1 MKPIDDSTFVARSR
15 TGRDSGS
22 DRESP
27 VKRDLTR
34 RRPRATT
41 TTLQVQPLL
50 LLVESFKRLNP
61 TSLARNPVMAVV
73 AIGTLICALY
83 TALAFAE
90 SNGQGGFALS
100 VTLILLATVLFANAA
115 EAVAEAR
122 GKAHAGSL
130 RATRGELKA
139 RRLTHSGEETV
150 AADRLRRGDRV
161 RVSAG
166 ELIPADGEIVQGAG
180 SINESAVTGESA
192 PVLRE
197 AGTDNSGV
205 SAGTKLLSDELIVE
219 VSVDPG
225 ESLLDRMI
233 ALVEGASRQKT
244 PSELAL
250 SVLLST
256 LTLVFLIVVVTLVP
270 MARFVGIETSTVMLV
285 ALLVCLIPTTI
296 GGLLPAIGI
305 AGMERAMRA
314 NLIAKSGKAV
324 EIAGSIDTL
333 LLDKTGTI
341 TLGDRRAT
349 EFAPCHGIDMKRLRE
364 VAGICS
370 LEDPTPEGR
379 SIVVLAREQGASLAD
394 EQGASL
400 TPAEDAEVVPFSA
413 TSRVSGLD
421 FADGRRWRK
430 GAPNAIA
437 RQVEEAGGRLPDDYE
452 ALVER
457 ISRHGATPLAVAEG
471 NVLLGVIALSDV
483 IKPGIAERFMQL
495 REMGVK
501 TVMITGDN
509 PITASAIAAEAGV
522 DDYIAEATPER
533 KLALIREEQAAGRLV
548 AMMGDGT
555 NDAPALA
562 QADLGLAMNSGTQAA
577 REAAN
582 MVDLDS
588 DPGKLLEAVEI
599 GKQLLITRG
608 ALTTFSLANDVAK
621 YFVILPAIFAAS
633 VPALGGLDVL
643 GLHSPASAVLSAVIF
658 NALVIPALIPF
669 ALRGVR
675 VRATGASAMLR
686 RNLLIY
692 GLGGLL
698 LPFPAIKLIDLVV
711 GLLI

>member
-1 MKPIDDSTFVARSR
+1 MSHTELAKQPRRSLPIGQVV
-15 TGRDSGS
+15 TGA
-22 DRESP
+22 
-27 VKRDLTR
+27 VKGLA
-34 RRPRATT
+34 PH
-41 TTLQVQPLL
+41 L
-50 LLVESFKRLNP
+50 
-61 TSLARNPVMAVV
+61 LARNPVMAVV
-73 AIGTLICALY
+73 AIGTVVCFGLTPI
-83 TALAFAE
+83 AFAQGE
-90 SNGQGGFALS
+90 NGGFAL
-100 VTLILLATVLFANAA
+100 TIALLLLATVLFATGA
-115 EAVAEAR
+115 ESLAESR
-122 GKAHAGSL
+122 GKAHAGAL
-130 RATRGELKA
+130 RKTKGELKA
-139 RRLTHSGEETV
+139 AKLN
-150 AADRLRRGDRV
+150 ADGTTSAVTADSLRKGDRV
-161 RVSAG
+161 KVVAG
-166 ELIPADGEIVQGAG
+166 ELIPADGDIVEGAA

-205 SAGTKLLSDELIVE
+205 SAGTKVLSDQLIIE
-219 VSVDPG
+219 VSANPG

-250 SVLLST
+250 SVLLAM

-270 MARFVGIETSTVMLV
+270 MAAFVGVETSTVMLV

-314 NLIAKSGKAV
+314 NLVAKSGKAV

-349 EFAPCHGIDMKRLRE
+349 EFAPCQQVPRQRVRD
-364 VAGICS
+364 VAFLTS

-379 SIVVLAREQGASLAD
+379 SIVTLATEQGVDVQLSEEAD
-394 EQGASL
+394 GA
-400 TPAEDAEVVPFSA
+400 TFEAFSA
-413 TSRVSGLD
+413 ETRLSGVDLTSGKKL
-421 FADGRRWRK
+421 RK

-437 RQVEEAGGRLPDDYE
+437 EWVKAQGGDIPSDYNQVI
-452 ALVER
+452 ER
-457 ISRHGATPLAVAEG
+457 ISRDGATPIAVAE
-471 NVLLGVIALSDV
+471 NQQILGVVALSDV
-483 IKPGIAERFMQL
+483 IKSGIAEKFAEL
-495 REMGVK
+495 RAMGIK

-509 PITASAIAAEAGV
+509 PITASAIAATAGV

-533 KLALIREEQAAGRLV
+533 KLALIREEQASGRLV
-548 AMMGDGT
+548 AMVGDGT

-588 DPGKLLEAVEI
+588 DPGKLISAVEI
-599 GKQLLITRG
+599 GKQLLVTRG

-621 YFVILPAIFAAS
+621 YFVILPALFAAS
-633 VPALGGLDVL
+633 FPALGVLDVMN
-643 GLHSPASAVLSAVIF
+643 LHSPTTAVLAAVLF
-658 NALVIPALIPF
+658 NALIIPALIPF
-669 ALRGVR
+669 ALRGVS
-675 VRATGASAMLR
+675 VKAASATVLLR

-698 LPFPAIKLIDLVV
+698 LPFPAIKLLDM
-711 GLLI
+711 LIALFI

>member
-1 MKPIDDSTFVARSR
+1 MSHTELAKP
-15 TGRDSGS
+15 
-22 DRESP
+22 P
-27 VKRDLTR
+27 
-34 RRPRATT
+34 RRP
-41 TTLQVQPLL
+41 LPIGQVVAGAVKGLAPRQ
-50 LLVESFKRLNP
+50 
-61 TSLARNPVMAVV
+61 LARNPVMAVV
-73 AIGTLICALY
+73 AIGTVVCFGL
-83 TALAFAE
+83 TPVAFAQGE
-90 SNGQGGFALS
+90 NGGFALAIA
-100 VTLILLATVLFANAA
+100 LLLLATILFATGA
-115 EAVAEAR
+115 ESLAESR
-122 GKAHAGSL
+122 GKAHAGAL
-130 RATRGELKA
+130 RKTKGELKA
-139 RRLTHSGEETV
+139 VKLN
-150 AADRLRRGDRV
+150 ADGTTSNVTADSLRKGDRV
-161 RVSAG
+161 KVVAG
-166 ELIPADGEIVQGAG
+166 ELIPADGDIVEGAA

-205 SAGTKLLSDELIVE
+205 SAGTKVLSDHLIIE
-219 VSVDPG
+219 VSANPG

-233 ALVEGASRQKT
+233 ALVEGANRQKT

-250 SVLLST
+250 SVLLAM

-270 MARFVGIETSTVMLV
+270 MAAFVGVETSTVMLV

-314 NLIAKSGKAV
+314 NLVAKSGKAV

-349 EFAPCHGIDMKRLRE
+349 EFAPCQQVPRQRVRD
-364 VAGICS
+364 VAFLTS

-379 SIVVLAREQGASLAD
+379 SIVELATEQGVDVQLSEEAD
-394 EQGASL
+394 GA
-400 TPAEDAEVVPFSA
+400 TFEAFSA
-413 TSRVSGLD
+413 ETRLSGVDLTSGKKL
-421 FADGRRWRK
+421 RK

-437 RQVEEAGGRLPDDYE
+437 EWVKAQGGEIPSDYE
-452 ALVER
+452 QVIAR
-457 ISRHGATPLAVAEG
+457 ISRDGATPIAVAEG
-471 NVLLGVIALSDV
+471 KQILGVVALSDV
-483 IKPGIAERFMQL
+483 IKSGIAEKFAEL
-495 REMGVK
+495 RTMGIK

-509 PITASAIAAEAGV
+509 PITASAIAATAGV

-533 KLALIREEQAAGRLV
+533 KLALIREEQASGRLV
-548 AMMGDGT
+548 AMVGDGT

-588 DPGKLLEAVEI
+588 DPGKLISAVEI
-599 GKQLLITRG
+599 GKQLLVTRG

-621 YFVILPAIFAAS
+621 YFVILPALFAAS
-633 VPALGGLDVL
+633 FPALGVLDVMN
-643 GLHSPASAVLSAVIF
+643 LHSPTTAVLAAVLF
-658 NALVIPALIPF
+658 NALIIPALIPF
-669 ALRGVR
+669 ALRGVSIK
-675 VRATGASAMLR
+675 AASATELLR

-698 LPFPAIKLIDLVV
+698 LPFPAIKLLDM
-711 GLLI
+711 LIALFI

>member
-1 MKPIDDSTFVARSR
+1 MSHTELAKP
-15 TGRDSGS
+15 
-22 DRESP
+22 P
-27 VKRDLTR
+27 
-34 RRPRATT
+34 RRP
-41 TTLQVQPLL
+41 LPIGQVVAGAVKGLAPRQ
-50 LLVESFKRLNP
+50 
-61 TSLARNPVMAVV
+61 LARNPVMAVV
-73 AIGTLICALY
+73 AIGTVVCFGL
-83 TALAFAE
+83 TPVAFAQGE
-90 SNGQGGFALS
+90 NGGFALAIA
-100 VTLILLATVLFANAA
+100 LLLLATVLFATGA
-115 EAVAEAR
+115 ESLAESR
-122 GKAHAGSL
+122 GKAHAGAL
-130 RATRGELKA
+130 RKTKGELKA
-139 RRLTHSGEETV
+139 VKLN
-150 AADRLRRGDRV
+150 ADGTTSNVTADSLRKGDRV
-161 RVSAG
+161 KVVAG
-166 ELIPADGEIVQGAG
+166 ELIPADGDIVEGAA

-205 SAGTKLLSDELIVE
+205 SAGTKVLSDHLIIE
-219 VSVDPG
+219 VSANPG

-233 ALVEGASRQKT
+233 ALVEGANRQKT

-250 SVLLST
+250 SVLLAM

-270 MARFVGIETSTVMLV
+270 MAAFVGVETSTVMLV

-314 NLIAKSGKAV
+314 NLVAKSGKAV

-349 EFAPCHGIDMKRLRE
+349 EFAPCQQVPRQRVRD
-364 VAGICS
+364 VAFLTS

-379 SIVVLAREQGASLAD
+379 SIVELATEQGVDVQLSEEAD
-394 EQGASL
+394 GA
-400 TPAEDAEVVPFSA
+400 TFEAFSA
-413 TSRVSGLD
+413 ETRLSGVDLTSGKKL
-421 FADGRRWRK
+421 RK

-437 RQVEEAGGRLPDDYE
+437 EWVKAQGGEIPSDYE
-452 ALVER
+452 QVIAR
-457 ISRHGATPLAVAEG
+457 ISRDGATPIAVAEG
-471 NVLLGVIALSDV
+471 KQILGVVALSDV
-483 IKPGIAERFMQL
+483 IKSGIAEKFAEL
-495 REMGVK
+495 RTMGIK

-509 PITASAIAAEAGV
+509 PITASAIAATAGV

-533 KLALIREEQAAGRLV
+533 KLALIREEQASGRLV
-548 AMMGDGT
+548 AMVGDGT

-588 DPGKLLEAVEI
+588 DPGKLISAVEI
-599 GKQLLITRG
+599 GKQLLVTRG

-621 YFVILPAIFAAS
+621 YFVILPALFAAS
-633 VPALGGLDVL
+633 FPALGVLDVMN
-643 GLHSPASAVLSAVIF
+643 LHSPTTAVLAAVLF
-658 NALVIPALIPF
+658 NALIIPALIPF
-669 ALRGVR
+669 ALRGVSIK
-675 VRATGASAMLR
+675 AASATELLR

-698 LPFPAIKLIDLVV
+698 LPFPAIKLLDM
-711 GLLI
+711 LIALFI

>member
-1 MKPIDDSTFVARSR
+1 MSHTELAKQP
-15 TGRDSGS
+15 
-22 DRESP
+22 
-27 VKRDLTR
+27 
-34 RRPRATT
+34 RRP
-41 TTLQVQPLL
+41 LPIGQVVAGAVKGLAPQQ
-50 LLVESFKRLNP
+50 
-61 TSLARNPVMAVV
+61 LARNPVMAVV
-73 AIGTLICALY
+73 AIGTVVCFGLTPI
-83 TALAFAE
+83 AFAQGE
-90 SNGQGGFALS
+90 NGGFALAIA
-100 VTLILLATVLFANAA
+100 LLLLATVLFATGA
-115 EAVAEAR
+115 ESLAESR
-122 GKAHAGSL
+122 GKAHAGAL
-130 RATRGELKA
+130 RKTKGELKA
-139 RRLTHSGEETV
+139 VKLN
-150 AADRLRRGDRV
+150 ADGTTSNVTADSLRKGDRV
-161 RVSAG
+161 KVVAG
-166 ELIPADGEIVQGAG
+166 ELIPADGDIVEGAA

-205 SAGTKLLSDELIVE
+205 SAGTKVLSDYLIIE
-219 VSVDPG
+219 VSANPG

-233 ALVEGASRQKT
+233 ALVEGANRQKT

-250 SVLLST
+250 SVLLAM

-270 MARFVGIETSTVMLV
+270 MASFVGVETSTVMLV

-314 NLIAKSGKAV
+314 NLVAKSGKAV

-349 EFAPCHGIDMKRLRE
+349 EFAACQQVPRQRVRD
-364 VAGICS
+364 VAFLTS

-379 SIVVLAREQGASLAD
+379 SIVELATEQGVDVQLRQEAD
-394 EQGASL
+394 GA
-400 TPAEDAEVVPFSA
+400 TFEAFSA
-413 TSRVSGLD
+413 ETRLSGVDLTSGKKL
-421 FADGRRWRK
+421 RK

-437 RQVEEAGGRLPDDYE
+437 EWVKAQGGDIPSDYE
-452 ALVER
+452 QVIAR
-457 ISRHGATPLAVAEG
+457 ISRDGATPIAVAEG
-471 NVLLGVIALSDV
+471 SQILGVVALSDV
-483 IKPGIAERFMQL
+483 IKSGIAEKFAEL
-495 REMGVK
+495 RAMGIK

-509 PITASAIAAEAGV
+509 PITASAIAATAGV

-533 KLALIREEQAAGRLV
+533 KLALIREEQASGRLV
-548 AMMGDGT
+548 AMVGDGT

-588 DPGKLLEAVEI
+588 DPGKLISAVEI
-599 GKQLLITRG
+599 GKQLLVTRG

-621 YFVILPAIFAAS
+621 YFVILPALFAAS
-633 VPALGGLDVL
+633 FPALGVLDVMN
-643 GLHSPASAVLSAVIF
+643 LHSPTTAVLAAVLF
-658 NALVIPALIPF
+658 NALIIPALIPF
-669 ALRGVR
+669 ALRGVS
-675 VRATGASAMLR
+675 VKAASATELLR

-698 LPFPAIKLIDLVV
+698 LPFPAIKLLDM
-711 GLLI
+711 LIALFI

>member
-1 MKPIDDSTFVARSR
+1 MSHTELAKQP
-15 TGRDSGS
+15 
-22 DRESP
+22 
-27 VKRDLTR
+27 
-34 RRPRATT
+34 RRP
-41 TTLQVQPLL
+41 LPIGQVVAGAVKGLAPHQ
-50 LLVESFKRLNP
+50 
-61 TSLARNPVMAVV
+61 LARNPVMAVV
-73 AIGTLICALY
+73 AIGTVVCFGLTPI
-83 TALAFAE
+83 AFAQGE
-90 SNGQGGFALS
+90 NGGFALAIA
-100 VTLILLATVLFANAA
+100 LLLLATVLFATGA
-115 EAVAEAR
+115 ESLAESR
-122 GKAHAGSL
+122 GKAHAGAL
-130 RATRGELKA
+130 RKTKGELKA
-139 RRLTHSGEETV
+139 VKLN
-150 AADRLRRGDRV
+150 ADGTTSNVTADSLRKGDRV
-161 RVSAG
+161 KVVAG
-166 ELIPADGEIVQGAG
+166 ELIPADGDIVEGAA

-205 SAGTKLLSDELIVE
+205 SAGTKVLSDYLIID
-219 VSVDPG
+219 VSANPG

-233 ALVEGASRQKT
+233 ALVEGANRQKT

-250 SVLLST
+250 SVLLAM

-270 MARFVGIETSTVMLV
+270 MASFVGVETSTVMLV

-314 NLIAKSGKAV
+314 NLVAKSGKAV

-349 EFAPCHGIDMKRLRE
+349 EFAACQQVPRQRVRD
-364 VAGICS
+364 VAFLTS

-379 SIVVLAREQGASLAD
+379 SIVELATEQGVDVQLRQEAD
-394 EQGASL
+394 GA
-400 TPAEDAEVVPFSA
+400 TFEAFSA
-413 TSRVSGLD
+413 ETRLSGVDLTSGKKL
-421 FADGRRWRK
+421 RK

-437 RQVEEAGGRLPDDYE
+437 EWVKAQGGDIPSDYE
-452 ALVER
+452 QVIAR
-457 ISRHGATPLAVAEG
+457 ISRDGATPIAVAEG
-471 NVLLGVIALSDV
+471 SQILGVVALSDV
-483 IKPGIAERFMQL
+483 IKSGIAEKFAEL
-495 REMGVK
+495 RAMGIK

-509 PITASAIAAEAGV
+509 PITASAIAATAGV

-533 KLALIREEQAAGRLV
+533 KLALIREEQASGRLV
-548 AMMGDGT
+548 AMVGDGT

-588 DPGKLLEAVEI
+588 DPGKLISAVEI
-599 GKQLLITRG
+599 GKQLLVTRG

-621 YFVILPAIFAAS
+621 YFVILPALFAAS
-633 VPALGGLDVL
+633 FPALGVLDVMN
-643 GLHSPASAVLSAVIF
+643 LHSPTTAVLAAVLF
-658 NALVIPALIPF
+658 NALIIPALIPF
-669 ALRGVR
+669 ALRGVS
-675 VRATGASAMLR
+675 VKAASATELLR

-698 LPFPAIKLIDLVV
+698 LPFPAIKLLDM
-711 GLLI
+711 LIALFI

>member
-1 MKPIDDSTFVARSR
+1 MTTRQSR
-15 TGRDSGS
+15 
-22 DRESP
+22 EASP
-27 VKRDLTR
+27 GLRI
-34 RRPRATT
+34 
-41 TTLQVQPLL
+41 QPLML
-50 LLVESFKRLNP
+50 LGESLRRLNP
-61 TSLARNPVMAVV
+61 RSLARNPVMAVV
-73 AIGTLICALY
+73 AIGTLVCALY
-83 TALAFAE
+83 TGMAIDAGRAQAVFA
-90 SNGQGGFALS
+90 SI

-115 EAVAEAR
+115 EAMAEAR

-130 RATRGELKA
+130 RATRGELTA
-139 RRLTHSGEETV
+139 RRVTQSGEETV

-161 RVSAG
+161 RVIAG
-166 ELIPADGEIVQGAG
+166 ELIPADGEIIQGAG
-180 SINESAVTGESA
+180 SINESAMTGESA

-270 MARFVGIETSTVMLV
+270 MALFVGIETSTVMLV

-305 AGMERAMRA
+305 AGMERALRA

-349 EFAPCHGIDMKRLRE
+349 EFAPCQGVDLTRLRE
-364 VAGICS
+364 IAGVCS
-370 LEDPTPEGR
+370 LQDPTPEGR
-379 SIVVLAREQGASLAD
+379 SIVVLARDQGATLDSP
-394 EQGASL
+394 QN
-400 TPAEDAEVVPFSA
+400 AEVVPFSA
-413 TSRVSGLD
+413 MSRVSGLD
-421 FADGRRWRK
+421 FADGRCWRK

-437 RQVEEAGGRLPDDYE
+437 RLVREAGGRVPGDFE

-457 ISRHGATPLAVAEG
+457 ISRHGATPLAVLEG

-483 IKPGIAERFMQL
+483 IKTGIAERFQQL

-509 PITASAIAAEAGV
+509 PITAAAIAAEAGV

-533 KLALIREEQAAGRLV
+533 KLELIREEQAAGRLV

-588 DPGKLLEAVEI
+588 DPGKLLSAVEI

-621 YFVILPAIFAAS
+621 YFAILPAIFAAS

-643 GLHSPASAVLSAVIF
+643 DLHSPESAVLSAVIF

-675 VRATGASAMLR
+675 VRAASASAMLR

-698 LPFPAIKLIDLVV
+698 LPFPAIKLIDL
-711 GLLI
+711 LIGPLF